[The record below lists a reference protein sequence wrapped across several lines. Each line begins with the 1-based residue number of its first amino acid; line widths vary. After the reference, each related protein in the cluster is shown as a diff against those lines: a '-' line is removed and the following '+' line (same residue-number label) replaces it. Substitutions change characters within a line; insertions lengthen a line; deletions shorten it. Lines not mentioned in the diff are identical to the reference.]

1 MMITEENF
9 PSQNLLRFLERE
21 FASLGSAV
29 VVTVQ
34 VWVFV
39 ASFSLFFPV
48 AVPTLITYYCV

>member
-1 MMITEENF
+1 
-9 PSQNLLRFLERE
+9 
-21 FASLGSAV
+21 
-29 VVTVQ
+29 